1 MNHDPLCNWEWFY
14 HPGGRT
20 VSRCTCDLIA
30 RVRAD
35 EQKKARAHSTAT
47 SSQDGPC
54 CQCCYDVPRVA
65 ETIAQALETELQTS
79 HWYKWV
85 DDDGDEDPYG
95 SIVIHG
101 DDQIRSDAAAI
112 ARRIGHG

>member
-1 MNHDPLCNWEWFY
+1 MNHEPLCNWEWFY

-20 VSRCTCDLIA
+20 VSRCTCDLIRA
-30 RVRAD
+30 VRAD
-35 EQKKARAHSTAT
+35 
-47 SSQDGPC
+47 
-54 CQCCYDVPRVA
+54 VA

-79 HWYKWV
+79 HWHKWV